1 MAGSAH
7 RKHVTVSISFFFLS
21 LALFL
26 ARFPENG
33 QRAVKRNTLTSGWRE
48 FREEGGDEVAD
59 ISYGRRKRKNRM
71 TTTTTKMAGKEKNDE
86 SRLKECARNE
96 MDEKW

>member
-7 RKHVTVSISFFFLS
+7 RKHVTVSISFFLS

-48 FREEGGDEVAD
+48 FREEEDEVAD
-59 ISYGRRKRKNRM
+59 IPYGRRKRKKRM
-71 TTTTTKMAGKEKNDE
+71 MMTTTKMAGKEKMMTGD
-86 SRLKECARNE
+86 
-96 MDEKW
+96 